1 MYLKKDLIQLFG
13 MFFFIK
19 NNKFKIFLETVW
31 NTIYFTNL
39 QGNIHIAF

>member
-1 MYLKKDLIQLFG
+1 MQLFG

-19 NNKFKIFLETVW
+19 NNTFKIFLETVW